1 MRIIPPLKKMEELFS
16 EKAFYKQALQMD
28 SFPQKT
34 EEHNRDITELSISAM
49 KSQEKKKTAKAAI
62 CSQSETLHKSD
73 PLLYS
78 PSWNKR
84 EITGFLRENISEEH
98 KASEKS

>member
-49 KSQEKKKTAKAAI
+49 KSQKKKKLQKLQSVANLKHFTNLTHFYTALLEIKGK
-62 CSQSETLHKSD
+62 SQ
-73 PLLYS
+73 
-78 PSWNKR
+78 
-84 EITGFLRENISEEH
+84 
-98 KASEKS
+98 AS

>member
-1 MRIIPPLKKMEELFS
+1 MNGKLMRIIPPLKKMEELFS

-34 EEHNRDITELSISAM
+34 EEHHRDITELSISAM
-49 KSQEKKKTAKAAI
+49 KSQKKKKTAKAAI

-73 PLLYS
+73 PLLYC
-78 PSWNKR
+78 PS
-84 EITGFLRENISEEH
+84 
-98 KASEKS
+98 